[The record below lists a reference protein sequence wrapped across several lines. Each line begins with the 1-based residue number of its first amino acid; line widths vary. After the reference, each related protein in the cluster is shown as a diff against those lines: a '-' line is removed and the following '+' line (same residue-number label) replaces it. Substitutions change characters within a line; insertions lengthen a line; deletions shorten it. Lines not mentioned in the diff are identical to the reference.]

1 MTPRSR
7 NPYRHEPD
15 NLPVHVGSE
24 YSRGSEQGD
33 MDLSVAAQVNLKILQ
48 ATDRAQACAEA
59 LCGLLALN
67 TPVIT
72 LAAYL
77 ELAAGGGELRGV
89 AARYAPKAARDN
101 PSKQGR
107 GAGGVGTAATCTE
120 RGPATQLE
128 TALQALCI
136 PLAEK
141 SCPLTRALLERT
153 PRQVPIAAVQEL
165 HAILSEST
173 GAGDELI
180 LLPAL
185 GQTEPVGLLVLQV
198 PPDAAR
204 AGADEMR
211 AGSLISNTLG
221 MVLERLRTDA
231 ALARRVDA
239 YLNIQQGAM
248 EIGQATS
255 LPDVFLT
262 LAKAATLCVRAE
274 RSVVWSYRESSQRLD
289 LAAQYVAAPCD
300 ALDALLPRLKDLAE
314 RCASHNAALLY
325 PDLRTDEEMNA
336 GALPQP
342 LPASVVPL
350 CVFGETVGVLA
361 AIGRQAADDCE
372 TVFTP
377 HEEELLRFMGSAGAV
392 AVKNARQGER
402 IKAEENRLKEMQ
414 KMLIAAE
421 KLAAIGELSGQL
433 AEEIR
438 GPIGSIASFARRL
451 EKSLPV
457 DETTREDAR
466 ILAHEAERIE
476 EILIEQVRL
485 VQEGK
490 NQQTMQ
496 QINRIVHDCVGLLR
510 DDMTGRGVF
519 LEETYADRVPELLL
533 DESRIKH
540 MVVNI
545 LRSSLDV
552 LRDGDTIRLETL
564 REGDRVLLEIA
575 HTGDSMPGE
584 IIESLFVPFSTD
596 RPSGAG
602 LGLAVAQQAVKE
614 HGGEI
619 SVRSEGEWG
628 AIFTISI
635 PIRTN
640 RDRRRTVKRRSGRDR
655 RDGRAA

>member
-1 MTPRSR
+1 
-7 NPYRHEPD
+7 
-15 NLPVHVGSE
+15 VGGD
-24 YSRGSEQGD
+24 YSRAAEPGD
-33 MDLSVAAQVNLKILQ
+33 IDLSVAARADLKILQ
-48 ATDRAQACAEA
+48 ATDRGRACAEA
-59 LCGLLALN
+59 LGGLLALN
-67 TPVIT
+67 RPTISM
-72 LAAYL
+72 AAFL
-77 ELAAGGGELRGV
+77 ELRAGGKELRGV
-89 AARYAPKAARDN
+89 AARYATRSDQSDESETGRRGPRVGAA
-101 PSKQGR
+101 
-107 GAGGVGTAATCTE
+107 VTCTE
-120 RGPATQLE
+120 RGSATQLE
-128 TALQALCI
+128 TALQALSI
-136 PLAEK
+136 PLSGAG
-141 SCPLTRALLERT
+141 CPLSRALLEKA
-153 PRQVPIAAVQEL
+153 PRQVPIASVQEL
-165 HAILSEST
+165 HAILPET
-173 GAGDELI
+173 AGADEDLI
-180 LLPAL
+180 LLPAI
-185 GQTEPVGLLVLQV
+185 GQTEPVGMLVLQV
-198 PPDAAR
+198 PSRSGP
-204 AGADEMR
+204 GEADELGA
-211 AGSLISNTLG
+211 AGLISHTLG
-221 MVLERLRTDA
+221 MVLERLKTGDDQTT
-231 ALARRVDA
+231 RVDA
-239 YLNIQQGAM
+239 YRNIQEGAAG
-248 EIGQATS
+248 IGQATS

-274 RSVVWSYRESSQRLD
+274 RGVVWSYRESSQRLD
-289 LAAQYVAAPCD
+289 LAAQYVAAPSD
-300 ALDALLPRLKDLAE
+300 ALDALVPRFKDLAE
-314 RCASHNAALLY
+314 RCASHNACLLY
-325 PDLRTDEEMNA
+325 PDLRTDEEMNV

-342 LPASVVPL
+342 LPISVVPL

-361 AIGRQAADDCE
+361 AIGRQAADDRE
-372 TVFTP
+372 TVFTAE
-377 HEEELLRFMGSAGAV
+377 EEELLKFVGSSGAV
-392 AVKNARQGER
+392 AVKNARQSEE
-402 IKAEENRLKEMQ
+402 IKAGLDRLKEMQ

-466 ILAHEAERIE
+466 VLAHEAERIE

-485 VQEGK
+485 VQDGQ

-510 DDMTGRGVF
+510 EEMTGRGVF

-533 DESRIKH
+533 DEARIKH
-540 MVVNI
+540 MVVNV
-545 LRSSLDV
+545 LRSSLDIV
-552 LRDGDTIRLETL
+552 RDGDTIRLETL

-584 IIESLFVPFSTD
+584 IIESLFVPFATD

-640 RDRRRTVKRRSGRDR
+640 RDRRRTEKRRSGRDR
-655 RDGRAA
+655 RDGQAA